1 MKTRSRLALGLVA
14 SVAAISLT
22 DLTHDAQAPAV
33 TMDRVQGTEVQ
44 LAPPAA
50 TGNDS
55 VIRFANALS
64 AASETTSPAVVP
76 KYEHPQSVSVSH
88 QVDAIPLANATV
100 ERDRAEMSAAV
111 AALALSGSD
120 SRHDIIIAYDALP
133 SVAELGALD
142 ARVKR
147 NFPRLNMAQVN
158 VSASSLDAF
167 AIQDGVSLITL
178 DEPLM
183 SASSSSKYAAG
194 KPSKNSHWDVS
205 VASDIRVAVLDSGVS
220 ENSGVNVITRMDCT
234 AGWTGSTRNFRD
246 DFNNRV
252 VNGNDGGDAFS
263 SPWTENGES
272 DGVTSGALEIN
283 NGYNVCLSGYCMEV
297 EGYKSNVA
305 YTRTLDLQGAS
316 EATLTYVA
324 AVNDGDGGAAVVEA
338 SADGAHWHTLAT
350 YALGSSQST
359 LTETFDI
366 TPFASA
372 NTTLRM
378 RVTQAVDGD
387 RGVLGID
394 NLRVDASIPEE
405 SCVAATP
412 QQGVIAGNLLDTF
425 HTGSFANNNGSISF
439 ASDWHEVGED
449 NGPGTGD
456 LEVDNDG
463 GLCANGRCIQ
473 IETVTVGDA
482 LVRAANLGRAGAA
495 KVNYVYGHTSGG
507 AVAFEVSS
515 DAGQHWSTLATHVMD
530 KDRKKISASF
540 DITPWLSDDLR
551 VRFRVS
557 QANSWGKMGIDNFEI
572 QVSAAEV
579 DGYDEFGH
587 GTHVAGII
595 GGLES
600 DVIAGD
606 GGVAPNAGIVS
617 IRVLDGEGRGVTSD
631 VMAGLD
637 WILANAA
644 HQKIRVVNLSL
655 GKAVTESAATDP
667 LVAAAEAVWD
677 AGIVVIVSAGNFGR
691 DGNFTITSPGNSP
704 KLITVGSLTDNGTNK
719 FSDDYI
725 STFSSRG
732 PTSLDNYLK
741 PDLVA
746 PGNKIIS
753 KTSGKSKMS
762 KDLKKNMKGK
772 NSLEL
777 SGTSMAAAMT
787 SGAAALMLST
797 DSHLSPATV
806 KARLMR
812 STRKIDEDPTAAG
825 AGVLDIEAAL
835 AETGVMT
842 TEALSPRMARST
854 QSNGI
859 LIENTA
865 VLWGNDAWGAGY
877 LWSDGGNWAQ
887 GYLWSDQDV
896 MANGF
901 LWGDES
907 LQANGFLW
915 SDEGLWANGF
925 LWSDEGLWANGFLWS
940 DEGRNSRALF
950 SFGALEPEL
959 DDD

>member
-1 MKTRSRLALGLVA
+1 MKLRSRLALGFVA
-14 SVAAISLT
+14 SVAAITLT
-22 DLTHDAQAPAV
+22 DLTHEAPAV
-33 TMDRVQGTEVQ
+33 SIDRTQGTGVE
-44 LAPPAA
+44 LAPPTA
-50 TGNDS
+50 TADDS
-55 VIRFANALS
+55 AVRFANALS
-64 AASETTSPAVVP
+64 VASETLSPVALP
-76 KYEHPQSVSVSH
+76 DLENPQSLPVAN
-88 QVDAIPLANATV
+88 QADAIPLVTATV
-100 ERDRAEMSAAV
+100 QRDRAAMSAAV
-111 AALALSGSD
+111 AALALAGGD
-120 SRHDIIIAYDALP
+120 ARHDIIVAYDALP
-133 SVAELGALD
+133 SAAELGALD
-142 ARVKR
+142 ARVQR
-147 NFPRLNMAQVN
+147 DFPRLNMAQVN
-158 VSASSLDAF
+158 VPASSLNAF
-167 AIQDGVSLITL
+167 AIQDGVSLISL

-183 SASSSSKYAAG
+183 SASSSSKHTAG
-194 KPSKNSHWDVS
+194 KPSKGSHWNVP

-220 ENSGVNVITRMDCT
+220 DLSGVNVTTRMDCT
-234 AGWTGSTRNFRD
+234 AGWTGSTRNYRD
-246 DFNNRV
+246 DFNARA
-252 VNGNDGGDAFS
+252 VNGNNGTDLFS
-263 SPWTENGES
+263 SHWIENGES
-272 DGVTSGALEIN
+272 DGVRGGALEI
-283 NGYNVCLSGYCMEV
+283 GSDFGKCLSGHCMEV
-297 EGYKSNVA
+297 EGYRHNVS

-324 AVNDGDGGAAVVEA
+324 SVYSGVGGAAVVEV

-350 YALGSSQST
+350 YALGSSKSNH
-359 LTETFDI
+359 TETFDI
-366 TPFASA
+366 TAFASN

-378 RVTQAVDGD
+378 RVTQAEDD
-387 RGVLGID
+387 DDKGVLTID
-394 NLRVDASIPEE
+394 NLRVDASVPSE
-405 SCVAATP
+405 SCTVATEKRDEIE
-412 QQGVIAGNLLDTF
+412 GSLLDSF
-425 HTGSFANNNGSISF
+425 DHKSFANNNGGISF
-439 ASDWHEVGED
+439 SSDWHEVGES

-456 LEVDNDG
+456 LEVDNDDD
-463 GLCANGRCIQ
+463 LCASGRCIQ

-482 LVRAANLGRAGAA
+482 LVRGANLAQAGKA
-495 KVNYVYGHTSGG
+495 KVNYVFSHTSGG

-515 DAGQHWSTLATHVMD
+515 DGGINWSTLATHIMD
-530 KDRKKISASF
+530 KDRKKKSVNF

-551 VRFRVS
+551 VRFRVA
-557 QANSWGKMGIDNFEI
+557 QANSWGKMGIDDFEI
-572 QVSAAEV
+572 KASKAKVE
-579 DGYDEFGH
+579 GYDEFGH
-587 GTHVAGII
+587 GTHVAGIV

-637 WILANAA
+637 WIIANAA
-644 HQKIRVVNLSL
+644 QEKIRVVNLSL

-677 AGIVVIVSAGNFGR
+677 AGIVVVVSAGNYGR

-704 KLITVGSLTDNGTNK
+704 KLITVGALTDNSTNS
-719 FSDDYI
+719 FSDDYV

-746 PGNKIIS
+746 PGNKIIAHS
-753 KTSGKSKMS
+753 SGKSKLS
-762 KDLKKNMKGK
+762 KDLKKQVKGK
-772 NSLEL
+772 DRLEL

-787 SGAAALMLST
+787 SGTAALMLST
-797 DSHLSPATV
+797 DANLTPATV

-812 STRKIDEDPTAAG
+812 SARKINEDPTAAG

-854 QSNGI
+854 QGNGI

-877 LWSDGGNWAQ
+877 LWSDGSNWAQ

-901 LWGDES
+901 LWGDEG
-907 LQANGFLW
+907 LQSNGFLW

-940 DEGRNSRALF
+940 DEGNNSRALF